1 MKRLRR
7 IIQAS
12 VLLVFLYS
20 LIALSQRGAPLP
32 FHDLFFKLDPLISLT
47 TLQRISYTT
56 WMSLISLSS
65 LTIFLT
71 IIVGRAWCSWLCPLG
86 TILDWVPSRTQRK
99 VAFRS
104 PWRHL
109 KYLLL
114 FMILFAA
121 ILGNLTLLILDP
133 ITFFYRSL
141 ASGVLPGLRSVVKT
155 VEVGLYQIEVLQRG
169 VEWFDQHI
177 LPSILPGQSFFRP
190 NTLLII
196 SLGVVLTLNTVTRRF
211 WCTYICPLGALLGL
225 ISRIAIITRK
235 VNQTS
240 CTKCQRCSE
249 ICPTKAIDTE
259 NKFLSSS
266 SECTMCLDCKQVC
279 PSHAI
284 TFKNL
289 SASET
294 KSNYDPQ
301 RRKLLTSLTLG
312 VIGAVL
318 LTLISNVRPPQRFIR
333 PPGTSEEQLLRQ
345 CIRCG
350 ACINVCPTGVL
361 QPSSSPTQ
369 WKGVWAPLLETRLS
383 YCDYSCNS
391 CGQVCPTKAIPNLP
405 LNEKQNTVIG
415 IARIDTLRCLSWAE
429 GRHCIVCEEM
439 CPIPQKAIRL
449 EEAELT
455 DGSDDVTLILRPRVI
470 PNLCIGCGICEH
482 KCPVDGQAAIKVY

>member
-7 IIQAS
+7 ITQVS
-12 VLLVFLYS
+12 MLLVFLYF
-20 LIALSQRGAPLP
+20 LIALPQRGTPLP

-47 TLQRISYTT
+47 MLPRTSYTT
-56 WMSLISLSS
+56 WISLISLGS

-86 TILDWVPSRTQRK
+86 TILDWLPSRTQRK
-99 VAFRS
+99 AALHS
-104 PWRHL
+104 LWRHL

-133 ITFFYRSL
+133 ITLFYRSL
-141 ASGVLPGLRSVVKT
+141 ANGVLPGLRSVLKA
-155 VEVGLYQIEVLQRG
+155 VEVGLYQIEVLQPG

-177 LPSILPGQSFFRP
+177 LPSVLPGQSFFLP
-190 NTLLII
+190 NVLLII
-196 SLGVVLTLNTVTRRF
+196 PLGVVLTLNIVAHRF
-211 WCTYICPLGALLGL
+211 WCTCICPLGALLGL
-225 ISRIAIITRK
+225 ISRIARITRE
-235 VNQTS
+235 VNQTI
-240 CTKCQRCSE
+240 CTKCQRCAE
-249 ICPTKAIDTE
+249 ICPTEAIDTE

-284 TFKNL
+284 TFKNI
-289 SASET
+289 STSEP

-318 LTLISNVRPPQRFIR
+318 LTLVPNVRLPQRFIR

-350 ACINVCPTGVL
+350 SCINVCPTGVL
-361 QPSSSPTQ
+361 QPSCSPIQ
-369 WKGVWAPLLETRLS
+369 WKGVWTPLLETRLS

-391 CGQVCPTKAIPNLP
+391 CGQVCPTEAITNLP
-405 LNEKQNTVIG
+405 LDEKKKTVIG
-415 IARIDTLRCLSWAE
+415 IACIDTLRCLPWAE

-455 DGSDDVTLILRPRVI
+455 DGDGDVTTILRPRVI
-470 PNLCIGCGICEH
+470 PDLCIGCGICEH
-482 KCPVDGQAAIKVY
+482 KCPIDGQAAIKVY